1 MPHHIAVRVLSSTR
15 VGWAETPRAKA
26 DGGLVDKELSCPG
39 NTNVQNSKGL
49 NMLNERSEHVPP
61 QEVGTQVPYHP
72 PTAARA
78 ALRGGYALCV
88 VRSLRQC
95 IGATMVYTRPT
106 PPTCPADM
114 ADTTAAAAPPALL
127 APVPS
132 GAKGPCCSRLQAV
145 GRGRVDHHRW
155 WWHVCACGECV
166 WRACGDGG
174 VRWVVISRRADC
186 ARVGQ
191 AGSHESPGSKKWTE
205 PDPMW
210 TVSVG

>member
-49 NMLNERSEHVPP
+49 NMLNERSEHVRRATPGA
-61 QEVGTQVPYHP
+61 VGTQVPPSYIQLR
-72 PTAARA
+72 ARHA
-78 ALRGGYALCV
+78 TRRLCV

-174 VRWVVISRRADC
+174 VRWVVISRTSRLC
-186 ARVGQ
+186 ACGAGGQ
-191 AGSHESPGSKKWTE
+191 P
-205 PDPMW
+205 
-210 TVSVG
+210 